1 MLMAFMGLLL
11 AASCTTKDAPGTKYE
26 IKGTAAFED
35 GCRLLL
41 TDAEGQTL
49 DTIVVKG
56 GTFSYSGVA
65 DSVRHC
71 SINVESDPFNSVS
84 FLTEPGIISID
95 IAAEAGKSTISG
107 TEANDALQKL
117 AEETNPLYDKIHEI
131 ETIVYSDTVLSKDSE
146 WALAER
152 YMQLYGE
159 VNKKIQEAAQKNMG
173 NELGYMLLLKYID
186 PQESPDVVRQLL
198 AKLPEK
204 FRQRQQVAD
213 LEKVLLAGES
223 IEKGQ
228 VMSAFTLNTPQGEP
242 LNIMDEV
249 SKNKVTIL
257 DFWASWC
264 GPCRN
269 EMPFMRELYATYR
282 PKGLGIVGISLD
294 ESAADWNRAITDLKI
309 DWPQMS
315 DLKGW
320 GCSAAQTFQVNAI
333 PYIVVV
339 DTEGRI
345 LEKGLRG
352 DDLKQF
358 VDNILK

>member
-1 MLMAFMGLLL
+1 
-11 AASCTTKDAPGTKYE
+11 
-26 IKGTAAFED
+26 
-35 GCRLLL
+35 
-41 TDAEGQTL
+41 
-49 DTIVVKG
+49 
-56 GTFSYSGVA
+56 
-65 DSVRHC
+65 
-71 SINVESDPFNSVS
+71 
-84 FLTEPGIISID
+84 
-95 IAAEAGKSTISG
+95 
-107 TEANDALQKL
+107 
-117 AEETNPLYDKIHEI
+117 
-131 ETIVYSDTVLSKDSE
+131 
-146 WALAER
+146 
-152 YMQLYGE
+152 
-159 VNKKIQEAAQKNMG
+159 
-173 NELGYMLLLKYID
+173 
-186 PQESPDVVRQLL
+186 
-198 AKLPEK
+198 
-204 FRQRQQVAD
+204 
-213 LEKVLLAGES
+213 
-223 IEKGQ
+223 
-228 VMSAFTLNTPQGEP
+228 
-242 LNIMDEV
+242 MDEV